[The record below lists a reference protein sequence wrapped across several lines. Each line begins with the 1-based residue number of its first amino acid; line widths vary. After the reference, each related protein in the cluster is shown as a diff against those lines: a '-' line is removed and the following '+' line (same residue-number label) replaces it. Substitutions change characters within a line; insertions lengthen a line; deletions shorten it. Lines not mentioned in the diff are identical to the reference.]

1 MYRKEKSFYMI
12 YTDDIEKAFK
22 DNNIDKYVILNE
34 KLASIYVSL
43 DFDENKLNDIKEI
56 QWWTISGEMSSLIE
70 ITDNIDRGESVDDVV
85 GVSSIDNNPYLDLTG
100 KSVLVAVIDSGIDYL
115 NKDFIDENNQSKI
128 AYLWDQQSD
137 KKAPPK
143 NINFGSEYT
152 REDINKAIKEQDNT
166 LSEDSLGIGTMIS
179 GIIAGQGN
187 TNREYRGIAKDCEL
201 VVVKL
206 RGYENIYNKGTIGY
220 TESDFLAAIT
230 YVTDIAKKE
239 QKPLIINITVGSK
252 SDIRMEASILETY
265 KILNESGI
273 IAVSGAG
280 NEGNTDIHYSNNI
293 PIKDMYQ
300 DVLIQSGE
308 NENLSIVLSSTGP
321 DKIGLQIISPS
332 GDISKIIKYNPE
344 DVIHQGRFNVEGT
357 NYKIINR
364 YPWLETGEQSLQV
377 QLTDIKPGVWTIR
390 LIPEFIIHGIY
401 DLYLPNKNLISKET
415 RFLDPISAGT
425 VTKFALSR
433 LGIVVGAY
441 NNKINSLWIGSSK
454 GSIRG
459 NRLNPDLIAAG
470 VDIISTY
477 KDKTYNSA
485 TGTGISSSILAGSL
499 ALIMQYLIE
508 ESNLPKM
515 SLFTDSLKAYLAI
528 GAVKNETYIYPNV
541 SQGYG
546 VFNLG
551 NTIIEIGRNL

>member
-1 MYRKEKSFYMI
+1 M
-12 YTDDIEKAFK
+12 
-22 DNNIDKYVILNE
+22 
-34 KLASIYVSL
+34 
-43 DFDENKLNDIKEI
+43 
-56 QWWTISGEMSSLIE
+56 
-70 ITDNIDRGESVDDVV
+70 
-85 GVSSIDNNPYLDLTG
+85 
-100 KSVLVAVIDSGIDYL
+100 
-115 NKDFIDENNQSKI
+115 
-128 AYLWDQQSD
+128 
-137 KKAPPK
+137 
-143 NINFGSEYT
+143 
-152 REDINKAIKEQDNT
+152 
-166 LSEDSLGIGTMIS
+166 
-179 GIIAGQGN
+179 
-187 TNREYRGIAKDCEL
+187 
-201 VVVKL
+201 VVKL

-273 IAVSGAG
+273 IVVGGAG